1 MKKSQRIANE
11 IAQKRQAVAELFK
24 KHGDAMPAE
33 IATEVEGKLGEIDLQ
48 QKEYEQALRL
58 EKAQEE
64 NEAELKRLNNTP
76 SNAIPQP
83 GVGASAKTGQV
94 QLEGFEPAGSTVLE
108 RRGADLSVVYEEGN
122 LGLDQKTL
130 EVISTTDYK
139 RAYRNYLR
147 KGVNDIT
154 SSERKVLEAGSDEAG
169 GYLVPDDVL
178 AGIIERKPT
187 PTRVAAMATRL
198 QTSRDALSIARLN
211 YSADDRYTTGIRVK
225 WTGEKPASS
234 TEHRA
239 DDPKFGQVRI
249 PIHTAMLSLG
259 VTLNMIEDSAY
270 PIVSWATGKFQET
283 VELLYEDMTL
293 NGSGIGQP
301 AGILMN
307 PGGEDQPSIVK
318 TGDAN
323 LITGDGL
330 IDLTEDLPEQYDEN
344 SVLIF
349 NKTNTGKAIR
359 KLKDSDGRP
368 LVSYGAGDN
377 GLASGRFK
385 EVNGYPYRWSGF
397 MPNVGAGAF
406 PIIHGDPRGYYLVN
420 RIGFSIQVLKEKYA
434 EENQVVLLGRVRFGG
449 QPAEPWRLRVQKVAA

>member
-11 IAQKRQAVAELFK
+11 IAQKREAISALFK
-24 KHGDAMPAE
+24 QHGDAMPP
-33 IATEVEGKLGEIDLQ
+33 EVAADVEAKLGEVDTL
-48 QKEYEQALRL
+48 KGAHDQAERM

-64 NEAELKRLNNTP
+64 NEAELKRLNGTP
-76 SNAIPQP
+76 SNPLPQQQQ
-83 GVGASAKTGQV
+83 GRKAGEV
-94 QLEGFEPAGSTVLE
+94 QLEGFEAAGSTTLE
-108 RRGADLSVVYEEGN
+108 RRGADLSVVYEEGP

-130 EVISTTDYK
+130 EVISTADYK
-139 RAYRNYLR
+139 RAYRNYMR
-147 KGVNDIT
+147 KGVNELGLG
-154 SSERKVLEAGSDEAG
+154 ERKVLEAGSDEAG
-169 GYLVPDDVL
+169 GYLVPDDML

-187 PTRVAAMATRL
+187 PTRLASRVNRL
-198 QTSRDALSIARLN
+198 QTSRDALAIARLN

-225 WTGEKPASS
+225 WTGERPASA

-249 PIHTAMLSLG
+249 PVHTAMLSLG

-283 VELLYEDMTL
+283 IELLYEDMII

-301 AGILMN
+301 VGLLMN
-307 PGGEDQPSIVK
+307 PDGEDQPKVVK

-323 LITGDGL
+323 LLTGDGL

-344 SVLIF
+344 AVLVF
-349 NKTNTGKAIR
+349 NKTNAGKAIR
-359 KLKDSDGRP
+359 KLKDADGRP

-385 EVNGYPYRWSGF
+385 EVNGYPYLWSGF
-397 MPNVGAGAF
+397 MPNVGANAL
-406 PIIHGDPRGYYLVN
+406 PIIFGDPRGYYLVN
-420 RIGFSIQVLKEKYA
+420 RVGFSIQVLREKYA

-449 QPAEPWRLRVQKVAA
+449 QPAESWRLRAQKVAA